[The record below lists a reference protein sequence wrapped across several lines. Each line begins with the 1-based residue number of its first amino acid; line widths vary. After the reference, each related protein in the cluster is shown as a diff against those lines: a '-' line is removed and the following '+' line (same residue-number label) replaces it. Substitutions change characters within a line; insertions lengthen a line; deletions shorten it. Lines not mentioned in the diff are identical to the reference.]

1 MNGELLID
9 EKVYRIPKRLTIK
22 QFKELA
28 NWDITIENNW
38 RKVVSIVMD
47 IPYSDTLKIPK
58 KTIELVVTILL
69 NKIYPDTAPIKKGSF
84 DINNINVGLFVDMEV
99 LITGGVQKNIYD
111 IIKRLYEIEPADK
124 MYIYDYYGGI
134 KYYLNWRLNIFNSYR
149 KLFGLDD
156 EFSKNDMELE
166 ERVDPAYNWY
176 QFLMVLC
183 DEKFLDINKV
193 VDEPIIQALNF
204 LAFKKDKA
212 ENEKRRLDD
221 IQRNNRFN

>member
-1 MNGELLID
+1 MSHQLLID
-9 EKVYRIPKRLTIK
+9 DNTYEVPDKLTIK
-22 QFKELA
+22 QFRELA
-28 NWDITIENNW
+28 NWDITLESNW
-38 RKVVSIVMD
+38 RKILSIVMD
-47 IPYSDTLKIPK
+47 IPYTEALLVPD
-58 KTIELVVTILL
+58 KTVELVVTFLL
-69 NKIYPDTAPIKKGSF
+69 DKIYPDSSPVKKGAF
-84 DINNINVGLFVDMEV
+84 DIKNINVGLFVDMEV
-99 LITGGVQKNIYD
+99 LISKGVQKSIYE
-111 IIKRLYEIEPADK
+111 IIERLYEVEPNDK

-156 EFSKNDMELE
+156 EFSKNDIELE
-166 ERVDPAYNWY
+166 EKVDPSYNWY

-204 LAFKKDKA
+204 LAYKKDKA

-221 IQRNNRFN
+221 IQRNSRFN

>member
-1 MNGELLID
+1 
-9 EKVYRIPKRLTIK
+9 
-22 QFKELA
+22 
-28 NWDITIENNW
+28 
-38 RKVVSIVMD
+38 
-47 IPYSDTLKIPK
+47 
-58 KTIELVVTILL
+58 
-69 NKIYPDTAPIKKGSF
+69 
-84 DINNINVGLFVDMEV
+84 
-99 LITGGVQKNIYD
+99 
-111 IIKRLYEIEPADK
+111 
-124 MYIYDYYGGI
+124 MYIYDYYGG
-134 KYYLNWRLNIFNSYR
+134 R
-149 KLFGLDD
+149 LDD

>member
-1 MNGELLID
+1 MSHQLLID
-9 EKVYRIPKRLTIK
+9 DNTYEVPDKLTIK
-22 QFKELA
+22 QFRELA
-28 NWDITIENNW
+28 NWDITLESNW
-38 RKVVSIVMD
+38 RKIVSIVMD
-47 IPYSDTLKIPK
+47 IPYTEALLVPD
-58 KTIELVVTILL
+58 KTVELVITFLL
-69 NKIYPDTAPIKKGSF
+69 DKIYPDTAPVKKGAF
-84 DINNINVGLFVDMEV
+84 DIKNINVGLFVDMEV
-99 LITGGVQKNIYD
+99 LISKGVQKSIYE
-111 IIKRLYEIEPADK
+111 IIERLYEVEPNDK

-156 EFSKNDMELE
+156 EFSKNDIELE
-166 ERVDPAYNWY
+166 EKVDPSYNWY

-204 LAFKKDKA
+204 LAYKKDKA

-221 IQRNNRFN
+221 IQRNSRFN

>member
-1 MNGELLID
+1 MSHQLLID
-9 EKVYRIPKRLTIK
+9 DNTYEVPDKLTIK
-22 QFKELA
+22 QFRELA
-28 NWDITIENNW
+28 NWDITLESNW
-38 RKVVSIVMD
+38 RKIVSIVMD
-47 IPYSDTLKIPK
+47 IPYTEALLVPD
-58 KTIELVVTILL
+58 KTVELVVTFLL
-69 NKIYPDTAPIKKGSF
+69 DKIYPDTAPVKKGAF
-84 DINNINVGLFVDMEV
+84 DIKNINVGLFVDMEV
-99 LITGGVQKNIYD
+99 LISKGVQKSIYE
-111 IIKRLYEIEPADK
+111 IIERLYEVEPNDK

-156 EFSKNDMELE
+156 EFSKNDIELE
-166 ERVDPAYNWY
+166 EKVDPSYNWY

-204 LAFKKDKA
+204 LAYKKDKA

-221 IQRNNRFN
+221 IQRNSRFN